1 MSWNG
6 KYLHNVVKNCSVSL
20 SVIVTHHHDR
30 LSGNKLSEIK
40 GEVFASLNNLNV
52 LNLSHN
58 RFYFP
63 TVKIS
68 PKLTLLLKTLLYVLA

>member
-1 MSWNG
+1 MPF
-6 KYLHNVVKNCSVSL
+6 NCC
-20 SVIVTHHHDR
+20 VIVTHHHHDR

-58 RFYFP
+58 RFSFP
-63 TVKIS
+63 TVNVSKS
-68 PKLTLLLKTLLYVLA
+68 HQN